1 MEDPGTDGSFWEVVF
16 SPHYEVLGPFPISA
30 REQSVLSPLYPI
42 RNIRSLR
49 HQYSLQRFPS
59 SLVDGGFASWLNCEA
74 SSGEF
79 KVVHSGVRWQ
89 ELRNILGWSSLQ
101 NHSVVHTS
109 FTVMQPLPFTV
120 NPDQP
125 VALEVTL
132 KQGSY
137 IAILERN
144 RETQTEDM
152 SWYEGDIYAQS
163 SSPLRLPLRAL
174 TQYEGPVTFDVFISA
189 DYEIRLFGDPL
200 CNESRSEPVSRVNLS
215 LNIISPTT
223 PLFDAQ
229 FTVPDILGGLF
240 LGDVIGLRIQNT
252 SHWRTLNAI
261 TCDLSEFSLSLEL
274 DSSRLAPWQLRAG
287 AELRYNIP
295 LTHHSK
301 LASDHGPSR
310 THYLQTHRHPV
321 LSSSIIIPPVSCP
334 EEIGHQYPAVLA
346 LHGAGVD
353 FRSPMWTTAIN
364 RQEHS
369 WIVCPSGLSYWGYD
383 WHGPSAADAIAALN
397 ALISRE
403 PGGTVHLCQ
412 HYPDLVLGAIP
423 VAQYLTPSAYVPL
436 SGSHGEHYVDP
447 ALSAILRASTANGD
461 NDLFLSNLT
470 EMKVRIFHGGADEN
484 VPVWQS
490 RKVMETIKFHSHR
503 PMSRKAL

>member
-1 MEDPGTDGSFWEVVF
+1 MNVTI
-16 SPHYEVLGPFPISA
+16 HI
-30 REQSVLSPLYPI
+30 EQ
-42 RNIRSLR
+42 
-49 HQYSLQRFPS
+49 
-59 SLVDGGFASWLNCEA
+59 
-74 SSGEF
+74 
-79 KVVHSGVRWQ
+79 
-89 ELRNILGWSSLQ
+89 
-101 NHSVVHTS
+101 
-109 FTVMQPLPFTV
+109 
-120 NPDQP
+120 
-125 VALEVTL
+125 
-132 KQGSY
+132 
-137 IAILERN
+137 
-144 RETQTEDM
+144 
-152 SWYEGDIYAQS
+152 
-163 SSPLRLPLRAL
+163 
-174 TQYEGPVTFDVFISA
+174 
-189 DYEIRLFGDPL
+189 
-200 CNESRSEPVSRVNLS
+200 
-215 LNIISPTT
+215 
-223 PLFDAQ
+223 
-229 FTVPDILGGLF
+229 
-240 LGDVIGLRIQNT
+240 
-252 SHWRTLNAI
+252 
-261 TCDLSEFSLSLEL
+261 
-274 DSSRLAPWQLRAG
+274 G
-287 AELRYNIP
+287 AELRYDIP

-301 LASDHGPSR
+301 PASNHEPSR

-321 LSSSIIIPPVSCP
+321 LSSSIIIPPVSYP

-353 FRSPMWTTAIN
+353 FRSPMWTTAIS

-403 PGGTVHLCQ
+403 PGVSSRPIVIGHSNGGQGTVHLCQ

-490 RKVMETIKFHSHR
+490 RKVMETIKLHSH
-503 PMSRKAL
+503 PADVT